1 LVEHATPDNIREITI
16 YLLSKKGKTSDKA
29 VLSEEVEKREEPLDS
44 TCPYSLLRPYSLL
57 LHPKGRLNAAGNP
70 CLATLP
76 CGSCAHKRELITVK
90 ACNPGRQPS
99 RRIPDIYSHEV
110 HCDRRP
116 QHFLYFFPLP
126 QGQGSFRPT
135 FGPVKGAGTG
145 DVVDFEE
152 ACAAFESCNGED
164 SFHRPQYEML

>member
-1 LVEHATPDNIREITI
+1 MTTPRLAAIVKRRVNKNRFARATNQLVSTWRKQR
-16 YLLSKKGKTSDKA
+16 SVKSD
-29 VLSEEVEKREEPLDS
+29 E
-44 TCPYSLLRPYSLL
+44 
-57 LHPKGRLNAAGNP
+57 GRSNAAGNP

-90 ACNPGRQPS
+90 ACNPGRQPR
-99 RRIPDIYSHEV
+99 RRIPDIYSHEL
-110 HCDRRP
+110 HCGRRP

-135 FGPVKGAGTG
+135 FDPVEGAGTG
-145 DVVDFEE
+145 DAVDFEE
-152 ACAAFESCNGED
+152 ACAALESCNGED